1 MYAGKDVVDTC
12 EGVRRGRR
20 VLLGLAPVPVVVV
33 LPLPVVALPVV
44 ALAAFA
50 VEPASCSAVTS
61 LAVPGRDGVLFVD
74 ERERMVENPCRTAE
88 DRRAHMSIA
97 IAESVTATTT
107 TGISS
112 PVSVLACHDES
123 SSHVPISWE

>member
-1 MYAGKDVVDTC
+1 MYAGRDVVDTC

-33 LPLPVVALPVV
+33 LPVVALPVV
-44 ALAAFA
+44 ALAALT

-61 LAVPGRDGVLFVD
+61 LAVPGRDEVLFVD

-107 TGISS
+107 TGI
-112 PVSVLACHDES
+112 
-123 SSHVPISWE
+123 